1 MLLTPFCVVLV
12 SQEEE
17 REMKYRRYY
26 QRVLKDRLTALRKVR
41 FAGFCDVQH
50 VVWVGTRNQNAERP
64 VPIAGGAFRHQRLC
78 DRTTVAAKLP
88 QYTQR
93 GIE

>member
-1 MLLTPFCVVLV
+1 MDRGEADSSIVCPVV

-41 FAGFCDVQH
+41 HAVFCRVRHWCRLEYEMKVRTVYSDLH
-50 VVWVGTRNQNAERP
+50 GGGTATCGMLKCVE
-64 VPIAGGAFRHQRLC
+64 
-78 DRTTVAAKLP
+78 
-88 QYTQR
+88 
-93 GIE
+93 

>member
-1 MLLTPFCVVLV
+1 MWTVRTADTSVVSSLV

-41 FAGFCDVQH
+41 YAVFDRAAIVG
-50 VVWVGTRNQNAERP
+50 WGTR
-64 VPIAGGAFRHQRLC
+64 
-78 DRTTVAAKLP
+78 
-88 QYTQR
+88 
-93 GIE
+93 

>member
-1 MLLTPFCVVLV
+1 MWAVVRAADTGLLSLLV

-41 FAGFCDVQH
+41 YAVFGYV
-50 VVWVGTRNQNAERP
+50 
-64 VPIAGGAFRHQRLC
+64 
-78 DRTTVAAKLP
+78 
-88 QYTQR
+88 
-93 GIE
+93 